1 MNILEKNLAIASDQ
15 EVIIAQCTPSG
26 IGALALLRMTGIHTI
41 EVATRISLLADGQLL
56 SQLPTHTIHYG
67 WVIDTRQNSDSTQLK
82 NIKLDNVLFFLMRG
96 PKTFTGQDTVE
107 ITCHNNPF
115 IIESIIQQAILHG
128 ARLAQNGEFSFRAVL
143 NNKIDVLQA
152 EAINELI
159 HANTQMGLK
168 QALAQVN
175 GSFSSW
181 IQKIE
186 KQLLKILA
194 FCQASF
200 EFIDE
205 EITFDD
211 QIKEMVAHALSELN
225 AAKITFDQQ
234 KHIRNGIRI
243 ALVGSVNVG
252 KSSIFNFFLQ
262 QNRAIV
268 TDIAGTTRDVI
279 EAGLYRTGNYWTLID
294 TAGLRE
300 TDNTIEQVGIIKS
313 FEQAQLADI
322 ILLVFDGSRAFSQ
335 NENIIYA
342 DLYEQYKDKIIM
354 VCNKVDLP
362 QASETIDWQSYPVS
376 TKNGTGFSDLEK
388 ALEERVEKLFA
399 TINSPFLL
407 NKRQFNII
415 TALEKDVKHI
425 ETLLYSTL
433 QYEIIAYHLVDA
445 LAHCSELTGK
455 SISEQGLD
463 LVFRE
468 FCVGK

>member
-1 MNILEKNLAIASDQ
+1 MLYDQ

-26 IGALALLRMTGIHTI
+26 SGALALLRITGVHAI
-41 EVATRISLLADGQLL
+41 ELVARMSLLADRQLL
-56 SQLPTHTIHYG
+56 CKLPTHTIHYG
-67 WVIDTRQNSDSTQLK
+67 WVIDTHGV
-82 NIKLDNVLFFLMRG
+82 KLDNVLFLLMRG

-115 IIESIIQQAILHG
+115 IIESIIQQAIILG
-128 ARLAQNGEFSFRAVL
+128 ARLAQNGEFSLRAVL
-143 NNKIDVLQA
+143 NNKMDVLQA

-211 QIKEMVAHALSELN
+211 QIKEMIASVLYKIN

-234 KHIRNGIRI
+234 KQIRNGIRI
-243 ALVGSVNVG
+243 ALIGSVNVG

-268 TDIAGTTRDVI
+268 TDIAGTTRDAI
-279 EAGLYRTGNYWTLID
+279 EAGLYRDGNYWTLID

-300 TDNTIEQVGIIKS
+300 TDNIVEQAGIIKS

-322 ILLVFDGSRAFSQ
+322 ILLVFDGSCSISKDQ
-335 NENIIYA
+335 KKIYS
-342 DLYEQYKDKIIM
+342 DLHEQYTDKIIS

-362 QASETIDWQSYPVS
+362 QQQIIEWQSYPVS
-376 TKNGTGFSDLEK
+376 TKNGTGFSDLQK
-388 ALEERVEKLFA
+388 ALDRKVENLFA

-415 TALEKDVKHI
+415 IALEKDVKHI
-425 ETLLYSTL
+425 ETLLNSTL
-433 QYEIIAYHLVDA
+433 QYELIAYHLVDA
-445 LAHCSELTGK
+445 LARCAELTGK

-463 LVFRE
+463 LVFKE